1 VGLVTLSDRV
11 GECSTF
17 DRGASRV
24 RLQRL
29 SFLPGVSLTARTEVG
44 NRLARQNIPAKLR
57 TIVELAGLF
66 LTLYLSDTLSL
77 EAIPD
82 DVHFPER
89 RASHGVEIHPEVL
102 TRLLPALLVGFAQ
115 IVSAPAKCL

>member
-1 VGLVTLSDRV
+1 VNVRH
-11 GECSTF
+11 STVA
-17 DRGASRV
+17 RPASGCGACP
-24 RLQRL
+24 
-29 SFLPGVSLTARTEVG
+29 FFHFFHLPGVSLTARTEVG

-115 IVSAPAKCL
+115 IVSAPAKCR